1 MTLLDLYYPFSLPQL
16 PYGYDALAPAIS
28 AKNLALHYDKHFG
41 HAVDSLNALL
51 FTLPAWQDW
60 PLLRL
65 IRDWAEL
72 PASQRTR
79 VRQHAGS
86 IFAHD
91 LYFHS
96 MAPAS
101 ARSEPSP
108 ALLTAMDRTFHGAE
122 NFFKVFSSA
131 AADVYGS
138 GFLWLLAADDG
149 RLQLIK
155 TPGHEVPLGQ
165 RPLLCCDLWEH
176 AYYPDRQNRRE
187 EYISHFPSL
196 IDWRAASLRYEE
208 ALQNPSYLVP

>member
-122 NFFKVFSSA
+122 NFFKVRS
-131 AADVYGS
+131 
-138 GFLWLLAADDG
+138 
-149 RLQLIK
+149 
-155 TPGHEVPLGQ
+155 
-165 RPLLCCDLWEH
+165 
-176 AYYPDRQNRRE
+176 
-187 EYISHFPSL
+187 
-196 IDWRAASLRYEE
+196 
-208 ALQNPSYLVP
+208 